1 VNASPTVM
9 AGRFKSA
16 RIPLPLYGKLL
27 HNMPEI
33 LALQFPEN
41 MIEDFDTGLREG
53 RILRAE
59 RSDVVGK
66 GLWITGR
73 QAPLVAATVLSEALL
88 NESIKRGFFMDAHKF
103 AESKKPEG
111 DDEFAPKLDTD
122 LLVIAG
128 VGRLSEWGRSLIYH
142 LTRSR
147 YWDGLPTIIADSN
160 PLMPDVVYEDA
171 VNFVRITEDT

>member
-1 VNASPTVM
+1 MTTPPAIIG
-9 AGRFKSA
+9 GRFKSA
-16 RIPLPLYGKLL
+16 RIPLPLYGELL
-27 HNMPEI
+27 RSIPEI
-33 LALQFPEN
+33 LERQVPPKAIEQFV
-41 MIEDFDTGLREG
+41 DDLKEG
-53 RILRAE
+53 KILRAE
-59 RSDVVGK
+59 LSEIVGK

-103 AESKKPEG
+103 VESKKPEG

-128 VGRLSEWGRSLIYH
+128 VSGLTEWGRSLILP
-142 LTRSR
+142 LTRTR
-147 YWDGLPTIIADSN
+147 YWDGLPTIIADRK

-171 VNFVRITEDT
+171 FNFVRITEDT

>member
-1 VNASPTVM
+1 MTTPPAIIG
-9 AGRFKSA
+9 GRFKSA
-16 RIPLPLYGKLL
+16 RIPLPLYGELL
-27 HNMPEI
+27 RSIPEI
-33 LALQFPEN
+33 LERQVPPKA
-41 MIEDFDTGLREG
+41 IEDFDTGLREG

-59 RSDVVGK
+59 LSKIVGK

-88 NESIKRGFFMDAHKF
+88 NESIKRGFFMDANAF
-103 AESKKPEG
+103 VESKKPEG
-111 DDEFAPKLDTD
+111 DDEFAAKLDVD

-160 PLMPDVVYEDA
+160 PLMSDVVFEDA